1 MPGRREAG
9 VQARGRGPAERQGP
23 GEKAGSFYALIGILQ
38 SEQGNNCD
46 FAVATFIQEQW
57 ALKSTEAGNLIIF
70 LTFSRIFYI
79 SFLGLQLLTHLTMM
93 FKSISVGSHLAMV
106 WASKANLSLAQILRL
121 VSVTCV
127 LG

>member
-79 SFLGLQLLTHLTMM
+79 SFLSSPVIIKG
-93 FKSISVGSHLAMV
+93 
-106 WASKANLSLAQILRL
+106 QIFLKNMK
-121 VSVTCV
+121 
-127 LG
+127 